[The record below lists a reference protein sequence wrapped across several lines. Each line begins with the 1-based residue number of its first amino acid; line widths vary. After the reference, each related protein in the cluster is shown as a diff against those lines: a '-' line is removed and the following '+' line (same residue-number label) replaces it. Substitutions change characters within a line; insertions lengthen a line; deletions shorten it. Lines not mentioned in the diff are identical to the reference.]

1 MEYAYVNDSS
11 SNIDFSTNIN
21 KLVNQDN
28 NEYDENQFENVDN
41 LQVFNNNVFSK
52 LHNLFKDEHERI
64 YNLFECKIESNIEK
78 SLDFIEY
85 DSKKIIEEYKNEQ
98 ENLDKNTENLIKN
111 DIDINICHFEKDIIK
126 LREYYSK
133 LNIETFNLEK
143 HISDIF
149 IKHDSHYNK
158 IKKICDE
165 LQNLEGIENFIE
177 NINKTIIEYS
187 KEYFKKN
194 KVDEKIIT
202 YQKNIKKINFLKKRL
217 NKLNSLSFVPYC
229 QICMTNIVD
238 SVLIPCGHS
247 GCDSCL
253 NKCENKCFICRKE
266 INNISKLFIL

>member
-1 MEYAYVNDSS
+1 MEYAYVNDSA

-28 NEYDENQFENVDN
+28 SEYDENKFENLDS
-41 LQVFNNNVFSK
+41 LQVFNTNVFSK
-52 LHNLFKDEHERI
+52 LHNLFKNEHERI
-64 YNLFECKIESNIEK
+64 YNLFESKIESTIKK

-85 DSKKIIEEYKNEQ
+85 DSKKIIEEYENEQ
-98 ENLDKNTENLIKN
+98 ENLDKNTENLIK
-111 DIDINICHFEKDIIK
+111 DEIDINICDFEKDIIK

-143 HISDIF
+143 QISDIF

-165 LQNLEGIENFIE
+165 LENLEGIENFIE

-187 KEYFKKN
+187 KDYFKKN
-194 KVDEKIIT
+194 KIDEKIIT
-202 YQKNIKKINFLKKRL
+202 YQNNIKKINFLKKRL
-217 NKLNSLSFVPYC
+217 NKLNSLAFVPYC

-247 GCDSCL
+247 GCDNCL

-266 INNISKLFIL
+266 INHISKLFIL

>member
-11 SNIDFSTNIN
+11 DNIDFSTNIN
-21 KLVNQDN
+21 KLVNQDK

-64 YNLFECKIESNIEK
+64 YNLFESKIESNIEK

-111 DIDINICHFEKDIIK
+111 DININIYDFEKNIIK

-158 IKKICDE
+158 IKKISDE
-165 LQNLEGIENFIE
+165 LENLDGIENFIE

-217 NKLNSLSFVPYC
+217 NKLNSLAFVPYC

-253 NKCENKCFICRKE
+253 NKCENKCFICRKK